1 MFLRSKKRCKDG
13 KTHRYFSVVENRRV
27 RSGRVVQR
35 QVLFLGEIND
45 SQQAAWRQ
53 TLEVFDEAEQRAATL
68 SLFPEDRA
76 IPADALDGV
85 QVKLAE
91 MELRRPRAFGNYW
104 LGCELWRQL
113 GLGAFWEARLGEG
126 REEVPWAKVLE
137 LLVVSR
143 LVSPG
148 SEFRL
153 HRQGFDQSA
162 LGDLLGTGFAVAEKD
177 RLYRCLDR
185 ILKHKAALFEHLRQR
200 WQELFQARFDVLLY
214 DLTSTY
220 IEGEGEAIPKAQH
233 GYSRDHRFDCRQ
245 VVIALVVTPEG
256 FPLAYEVMEGN
267 TSDRTTLRGFLA
279 KIEAQYGRARRV
291 WLMDRGI
298 PTEEVLQEMR
308 APEREVFYL
317 VGTPRGKIQQYE
329 KKWLELPWQKVR
341 ASVEVKLFAEEGELY
356 VLAKSAGRRAKEH
369 AIRRRKLV
377 RLLWKLRDLRRKS
390 PARDQLLLRIGA
402 AKKDAGRAFGFVH
415 IHLPQE
421 GDSRHPPDL
430 HVPTRQRQV
439 AEGRTPRRALSAALE
454 PGGRECRRAVGTL
467 PPTHPD
473 RSRVQD
479 PQKRVGPAPDLSPA
493 RKPRGGPHPGGL
505 PRLRPLRHP
514 ETKVASP
521 GPRPHPA
528 GGAGKAGDDSDAGCL
543 PAYHRRPLADHATL
557 HPAGTR
563 SSPDAPPAQSVL
575 AFTTAP
581 SPQGP
586 GGAGK
591 DRAADTENVVPTFE
605 NPSLKTNHLPL
616 SYPLN
621 CESSVNLWKSFFR
634 VRRRSPRSSD

>member
-1 MFLRSKKRCKDG
+1 MFLRSKKRSKDG
-13 KTHRYFSVVENRRV
+13 KSHRYFSVVENRRV

-45 SQQAAWRQ
+45 SQQAVWRQ

-68 SLFPEDRA
+68 SLFPEDRE
-76 IPADALDGV
+76 IPADALHGV
-85 QVKLAE
+85 QVKLQE

-113 GLGAFWEARLGEG
+113 GLDAFWQARLGEG

-143 LVSPG
+143 LASPG

-162 LGDLLGTGFAVAEKD
+162 MGDLLGTGFAVAEKD

-185 ILKHKAALFEHLRQR
+185 ILPHKAALFAHLRER

-220 IEGEGEAIPKAQH
+220 IEGEGEQIPKAQH
-233 GYSRDHRFDCRQ
+233 GYSRDHRGDCRQ

-256 FPLAYEVMEGN
+256 LPLAYEVMAGN

-279 KIEAQYGRARRV
+279 QIEAQYGRARRV

-298 PTEEVLQEMR
+298 PTEEVLTEMR

-341 ASVEVKLFAEEGELY
+341 ASVEVKLFAEQGELY
-356 VLAKSAGRRAKEH
+356 VLAKSAGRRAKEQ

-377 RLLWKLRDLRRKS
+377 RLLGKLRDLRRKS
-390 PARDQLLLRIGA
+390 PGRDQLLLRIGA
-402 AKKDAGRAFGFVH
+402 AKKEAGRAFGFVC

-421 GDSRHPPDL
+421 GEA
-430 HVPTRQRQV
+430 VTRQTFTFAVDKEKLKKSELRDGHYLLRSNLTGEDAAVLWELYLQLTQIEAAFKTLKSELGLRPIYHQLENRVEAHILVAFLAYALSVTLRQRLQ
-439 AEGRTPRRALSAALE
+439 ALAPGLTPRAVLEKLATIQMLDVCLPTTDGRWLIMPRYTQPEPDQALMLHRLNLSLPSQPPPRIKTQEE
-454 PGGRECRRAVGTL
+454 PAQT
-467 PPTHPD
+467 
-473 RSRVQD
+473 VQ
-479 PQKRVGPAPDLSPA
+479 
-493 RKPRGGPHPGGL
+493 
-505 PRLRPLRHP
+505 PRL
-514 ETKVASP
+514 KM
-521 GPRPHPA
+521 
-528 GGAGKAGDDSDAGCL
+528 
-543 PAYHRRPLADHATL
+543 
-557 HPAGTR
+557 
-563 SSPDAPPAQSVL
+563 
-575 AFTTAP
+575 
-581 SPQGP
+581 
-586 GGAGK
+586 
-591 DRAADTENVVPTFE
+591 
-605 NPSLKTNHLPL
+605 
-616 SYPLN
+616 
-621 CESSVNLWKSFFR
+621 
-634 VRRRSPRSSD
+634 

>member
-68 SLFPEDRA
+68 SLFPEDREL
-76 IPADALDGV
+76 PADALDGM

-113 GLGAFWEARLGEG
+113 GLGAFWEARMGEG

-220 IEGEGEAIPKAQH
+220 IEGEGEEIPKAQH

-267 TSDRTTLRGFLA
+267 TSDRTTLREFLN

-298 PTEEVLQEMR
+298 PTEEVLTEMR
-308 APEREVFYL
+308 DPERKVFYL

-329 KKWLELPWQKVR
+329 KKWRELPWQKVR

-356 VLAKSAGRRAKEH
+356 VLAKSAGRRAKEQ
-369 AIRRRKLV
+369 AIRRRKLA

-402 AKKDAGRAFGFVH
+402 AKKEAGRAFGFVRML
-415 IHLPQE
+415 LPKE
-421 GDSRHPPDL
+421 GAA
-430 HVPTRQRQV
+430 VTRQTFTLQLDKGKLQKAELRDGHYLLRSNLVGEDATVLWELYLQLTQIEAAFKTLKSELGLRPIYHQLENRVEAHILV
-439 AEGRTPRRALSAALE
+439 AFLAYALSVTLKQRLQALAPGLTPRAVLEKLATIQMLDVCLPTTDCRWLIMPRYTQPEPDQALMLHHLNLS
-454 PGGRECRRAVGTL
+454 L
-467 PPTHPD
+467 PSQPP
-473 RSRVQD
+473 
-479 PQKRVGPAPDLSPA
+479 
-493 RKPRGGPHPGGL
+493 
-505 PRLRPLRHP
+505 PRLKAQ
-514 ETKVASP
+514 EESAQTVQ
-521 GPRPHPA
+521 PR
-528 GGAGKAGDDSDAGCL
+528 
-543 PAYHRRPLADHATL
+543 
-557 HPAGTR
+557 
-563 SSPDAPPAQSVL
+563 
-575 AFTTAP
+575 
-581 SPQGP
+581 
-586 GGAGK
+586 
-591 DRAADTENVVPTFE
+591 
-605 NPSLKTNHLPL
+605 LKL
-616 SYPLN
+616 
-621 CESSVNLWKSFFR
+621 
-634 VRRRSPRSSD
+634 